1 MGRRSPS
8 VHALTSNMH
17 GALQRNSE
25 RMRAPIGRAYRLNGR
40 ARSVTVGRCSA
51 RAIQARAV
59 VPQFSVPDESMA
71 QVKKP
76 EIRNAILSAADRL
89 FSERGYHNTT
99 LAQIAAK
106 ANVST
111 ANLYVYFQSKLDILY
126 SIYDPWLRQRIS
138 QLEGEIKRLRTPQ
151 QRVFKL
157 LHALWCEIPSEKNGF
172 ANNFMQAITTSDP
185 KEGYRPDLLK
195 WFEEKIAAMLGD
207 SLPPERRAL
216 IGQARFTHLLVM
228 AFDGFVIG
236 NHLNPDLECDEKTI
250 TLMASLLIGSLD
262 GAASDKADARRR
274 KGSVRGNVEKS
285 GSNSLARR

>member
-1 MGRRSPS
+1 MQ
-8 VHALTSNMH
+8 
-17 GALQRNSE
+17 GALQRHSE
-25 RMRAPIGRAYRLNGR
+25 RMRAPSGCAYRLNSG
-40 ARSVTVGRCSA
+40 ARSGTVGRSLAPAIHA
-51 RAIQARAV
+51 RASESSI
-59 VPQFSVPDESMA
+59 PDEPMA

-126 SIYDPWLRQRIS
+126 SIYDPWLRQRVA
-138 QLEGEIKRLRTPQ
+138 QLEGEVMRMRTPQ

-185 KEGYRPDLLK
+185 KEGYRPELLK
-195 WFEEKIAAMLGD
+195 WFEERIAAMLGE

-216 IGQARFTHLLVM
+216 IAQARFTHLLAM

-236 NHLNPDLECDEKTI
+236 NHLDPNLECDEKTI

-262 GAASDKADARRR
+262 GAPPERAVARRP
-274 KGSVRGNVEKS
+274 KGQAAGTEKS
-285 GSNSLARR
+285 ASNSVARR

>member
-1 MGRRSPS
+1 MFQSSG
-8 VHALTSNMH
+8 
-17 GALQRNSE
+17 
-25 RMRAPIGRAYRLNGR
+25 
-40 ARSVTVGRCSA
+40 
-51 RAIQARAV
+51 
-59 VPQFSVPDESMA
+59 PDEPMA

-76 EIRNAILSAADRL
+76 EIHNAILSAADRL

-138 QLEGEIKRLRTPQ
+138 QLEDEIKRLRTPQ

-157 LHALWCEIPSEKNGF
+157 LHALWCELPSEKNGF

-185 KEGYRPDLLK
+185 KEGYRPELLR
-195 WFEEKIAAMLGD
+195 WFETRIAAMLGE
-207 SLPPERRAL
+207 SLPSERRAL
-216 IGQARFTHLLVM
+216 IAQARFTHLLVM
-228 AFDGFVIG
+228 AFDGFVIS

-250 TLMASLLIGSLD
+250 ALMASLLIGSLN
-262 GAASDKADARRR
+262 GAASERSGQDRPKR
-274 KGSVRGNVEKS
+274 SVRARAARPGNK
-285 GSNSLARR
+285 SLARR

>member
-1 MGRRSPS
+1 MPS
-8 VHALTSNMH
+8 VQEIVSRTYTPDEVAKFYLSGELAHIA
-17 GALQRNSE
+17 
-25 RMRAPIGRAYRLNGR
+25 LNGY
-40 ARSVTVGRCSA
+40 VA
-51 RAIQARAV
+51 RADSDDAGNRVMRFVPFHEASDLTKPRTYAV
-59 VPQFSVPDESMA
+59 EG
-71 QVKKP
+71 VK
-76 EIRNAILSAADRL
+76 EA
-89 FSERGYHNTT
+89 
-99 LAQIAAK
+99 
-106 ANVST
+106 
-111 ANLYVYFQSKLDILY
+111 
-126 SIYDPWLRQRIS
+126 LRQGLPERT
-138 QLEGEIKRLRTPQ
+138 KRTPQ

-262 GAASDKADARRR
+262 GAASDKADARRPKR
-274 KGSVRGNVEKS
+274 SVRGNVEKS